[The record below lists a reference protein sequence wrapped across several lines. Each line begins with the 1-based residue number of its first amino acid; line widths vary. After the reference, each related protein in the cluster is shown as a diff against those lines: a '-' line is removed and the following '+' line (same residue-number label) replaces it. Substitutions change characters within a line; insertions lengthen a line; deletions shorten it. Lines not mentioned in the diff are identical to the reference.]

1 MPDVGTPARRAN
13 RSLPRQQRIDLQASR
28 APTNREWCDA
38 VTDIGASGVIGPVE
52 RRLKLQDR
60 TSSRL
65 STKGLLVALSLVAYE
80 TGHRALIVQVVK
92 LLNSFTPKRLNEL
105 AMPHWPNN
113 SSGYDLVQRRVTQL
127 TEALNEGWAEVNTET
142 GEIFDFDIDWY
153 TRSIQRST
161 VPVELVKG
169 AALAVDGT
177 DMESC
182 GQFHSGETE
191 IVHDGEAQYPNDE
204 DETDNPKSKTVK
216 TRRAKVL
223 GIGSD
228 NRKIYTRDTDARA
241 GHRTATNTRPTK
253 LYVGRELHLGVAV
266 SALDHTD
273 RIAYANLGRPVP
285 QVVITSALVPA
296 GAHRAKAVV
305 DGVIE
310 AHQSGLCSEVLV
322 DGGYSLSKPEHFHQ
336 RLHEAGIDQTIRIL
350 THQRGPHGS
359 IGDAVLVDGQPFS
372 GHLPTGEHQ
381 LDMPGRNADDATRRA
396 CVEKFNERAK
406 LRYTVH
412 TKKADGTVRY
422 KCPFCAG
429 RAHSPK
435 FPRTMKSRNKNSR
448 LVQPGKTAKT
458 CCNGVVTADTDVTFL
473 DQKTIFGTTAWWK
486 AWGRR
491 NIVESANAAF
501 HGEYVDIGRNYTRFL
516 KTTKI
521 QMFLAHTIAG
531 YNRRT
536 VKHWR
541 RLRELCDTQAPVK
554 AKRKAR
560 KNRRRRYEDLPSAKT
575 DTNSDP

>member
-1 MPDVGTPARRAN
+1 MAAPVRRAN

-28 APTNREWCDA
+28 APTNREWREA
-38 VTDIGASGVIGPVE
+38 VTDIGASGVVGPVE

-92 LLNSFTPKRLNEL
+92 LLNSFTQKRLDEL

-113 SSGYDLVQRRVTQL
+113 SSGYDLVQRRVAQL
-127 TEALNEGWAEVNTET
+127 TEALDEGWVEVNTET
-142 GEIFDFDIDWY
+142 GEILDFDIDWY

-191 IVHDGEAQYPNDE
+191 IAHDGEAQYPNDE
-204 DETDNPKSKTVK
+204 DETDNPKRKTVK
-216 TRRAKVL
+216 TRSAKVL
-223 GIGSD
+223 GIGPD

-296 GAHRAKAVV
+296 GTHRAKAVV
-305 DGVIE
+305 DGLIE
-310 AHQSGLCSEVLV
+310 AHQSDLCSEVLV

-336 RLHEAGIDQTIRIL
+336 PLRQAGIDQTLRIL
-350 THQRGPHGS
+350 THQRGLHGS
-359 IGDAVLVDGQPFS
+359 IGDAVVIDGQPFS
-372 GHLPTGEHQ
+372 GHLPTGEYR
-381 LDMPGRNADDATRRA
+381 LEMPARNAANNARRA
-396 CVEKFNERAK
+396 CVAKFDERAK

-412 TKKADGTVRY
+412 SRNADGTVRY

-435 FPRTMKSRNKNSR
+435 FAKTMKRRNKSSR
-448 LVQPGKTAKT
+448 LVQTDKKAKT
-458 CCNGVVTADTDVTFL
+458 CCTGLVTADTDTTFF

-501 HGEYVDIGRNYTRFL
+501 HGEFVDIGRNYTRFL
-516 KTTKI
+516 KTAKI
-521 QMFLAHTIAG
+521 KLFLAHTIAG

-536 VKHWR
+536 VYQWL
-541 RLRELCDTQAPVK
+541 RLQKLVVDRGPVK
-554 AKRKAR
+554 TKRKAR
-560 KNRRRRYEDLPSAKT
+560 TGRRRRYEDLATTPA

>member
-1 MPDVGTPARRAN
+1 MGTPARRAN

-223 GIGSD
+223 GIGPDS
-228 NRKIYTRDTDARA
+228 RKIYTRDTDARA

>member
-1 MPDVGTPARRAN
+1 MAAPARRPN
-13 RSLPRQQRIDLQASR
+13 RTLPRQQRIDLEASR
-28 APTNREWCDA
+28 APTDEEWRDA
-38 VTDIGASGVIGPVE
+38 VADIAASGVVGPLE
-52 RRLKLQDR
+52 RRLNLQDR
-60 TSSRL
+60 TSRRL
-65 STKGLLVALSLVAYE
+65 SVFGFLVAMSLVGYG
-80 TGHRALIVQVVK
+80 TNHRALIVQVVR
-92 LLNSFTPKRLNEL
+92 LLNSFNPGRLNDL
-105 AMPHWPNN
+105 AMPDW
-113 SSGYDLVQRRVTQL
+113 SAAAGYDLVQRRITQL
-127 TEALNEGWAEVNTET
+127 ADALEAGWTDIDSET
-142 GEIFDFDIDWY
+142 GEIVDCDIDWY
-153 TRSIQRST
+153 VRSIQRST
-161 VPVELVKG
+161 IPADLIEG

-182 GQFHSGETE
+182 GQFHSGDTE
-191 IVHDGEAQYPNDE
+191 IAYDGEAEYLND
-204 DETDNPKSKTVK
+204 DATETGGSEKAPVK

-223 GIGSD
+223 GIGPD
-228 NRKIYTRDTDARA
+228 GRKIYTRDTDARA

-273 RIAYANLGRPVP
+273 RVSYTSLGRPVP
-285 QVVITSALVPA
+285 QVVVTSSLVPA
-296 GAHRAKAVV
+296 GTHRAKAVV
-305 DGVIE
+305 DGIIE
-310 AHQSGLCSEVLV
+310 AHQSNLCSEVLV
-322 DGGYSLSKPEHFHQ
+322 DGGYSLSKPEYFHQ
-336 RLHEAGIDQTIRIL
+336 RLHQAGIDQTIRIL

-435 FPRTMKSRNKNSR
+435 FPKTMKSRNKNSR

-458 CCNGVVTADTDVTFL
+458 CCNGVVTADTDATFL

-554 AKRKAR
+554 ARRKAR

>member
-1 MPDVGTPARRAN
+1 VGTPARRAN

-223 GIGSD
+223 GIGPDS
-228 NRKIYTRDTDARA
+228 RKIYTRDTDARA

>member
-1 MPDVGTPARRAN
+1 MTPSTSRDLGGTWPRSKRGGSRRF
-13 RSLPRQQRIDLQASR
+13 I
-28 APTNREWCDA
+28 
-38 VTDIGASGVIGPVE
+38 
-52 RRLKLQDR
+52 
-60 TSSRL
+60 
-65 STKGLLVALSLVAYE
+65 
-80 TGHRALIVQVVK
+80 
-92 LLNSFTPKRLNEL
+92 
-105 AMPHWPNN
+105 
-113 SSGYDLVQRRVTQL
+113 
-127 TEALNEGWAEVNTET
+127 
-142 GEIFDFDIDWY
+142 
-153 TRSIQRST
+153 
-161 VPVELVKG
+161 
-169 AALAVDGT
+169 
-177 DMESC
+177 
-182 GQFHSGETE
+182 
-191 IVHDGEAQYPNDE
+191 
-204 DETDNPKSKTVK
+204 
-216 TRRAKVL
+216 
-223 GIGSD
+223 
-228 NRKIYTRDTDARA
+228 
-241 GHRTATNTRPTK
+241 
-253 LYVGRELHLGVAV
+253 
-266 SALDHTD
+266 
-273 RIAYANLGRPVP
+273 
-285 QVVITSALVPA
+285 
-296 GAHRAKAVV
+296 
-305 DGVIE
+305 
-310 AHQSGLCSEVLV
+310 CS
-322 DGGYSLSKPEHFHQ
+322 GYSLSKPEYFHQ

-359 IGDAVLVDGQPFS
+359 IGDAVLIDGQPFS

-381 LDMPGRNADDATRRA
+381 LDMPDRNADDATRRA

-435 FPRTMKSRNKNSR
+435 FPKTMKSRNKNSR

-531 YNRRT
+531 YYRRT
-536 VKHWR
+536 IQQWL

-554 AKRKAR
+554 AKRKVR
-560 KNRRRRYEDLPSAKT
+560 KNRRRRYEDRPSVKT

>member
-1 MPDVGTPARRAN
+1 M
-13 RSLPRQQRIDLQASR
+13 
-28 APTNREWCDA
+28 
-38 VTDIGASGVIGPVE
+38 
-52 RRLKLQDR
+52 
-60 TSSRL
+60 
-65 STKGLLVALSLVAYE
+65 SLVGYG
-80 TGHRALIVQVVK
+80 TNHRALVVQVVR
-92 LLNSFTPKRLNEL
+92 LLNSFTTRRLNDL
-105 AMPHWPNN
+105 AMPDW
-113 SSGYDLVQRRVTQL
+113 SAAAGYDLVQRRNTQL
-127 TEALNEGWAEVNTET
+127 SAALEDGWTDIDPET
-142 GEIFDFDIDWY
+142 GEIVDCDIDWY
-153 TRSIQRST
+153 SRSIQRST
-161 VPVELVKG
+161 IPAGLIEG

-182 GQFHSGETE
+182 GQFHSGDTE
-191 IVHDGEAQYPNDE
+191 IAYDGEAEYPND
-204 DETDNPKSKTVK
+204 DETETGGSEKAPVK

-223 GIGSD
+223 GIGPD
-228 NRKIYTRDTDARA
+228 GRKIYTRDTDARA

-273 RIAYANLGRPVP
+273 RVSYTSLGRPVP
-285 QVVITSALVPA
+285 QVVVTSSLVPA
-296 GAHRAKAVV
+296 GTHRAKAVV
-305 DGVIE
+305 DGIIE
-310 AHQSGLCSEVLV
+310 AHQSNLCSEVLV
-322 DGGYSLSKPEHFHQ
+322 DGGYSLSKPEYFHQ
-336 RLHEAGIDQTIRIL
+336 RLHQAGIDQTIRIL

-435 FPRTMKSRNKNSR
+435 FPKTMKSRNKNSR

-458 CCNGVVTADTDVTFL
+458 CCNGVVTADTDATFL

-536 VKHWR
+536 VKHWL
-541 RLRELCDTQAPVK
+541 RLREHGETQAPVK

-560 KNRRRRYEDLPSAKT
+560 KNRRRRYEDLPGAKT
-575 DTNSDP
+575 ETNSDP

>member
-1 MPDVGTPARRAN
+1 MAAPVRRPN

-28 APTNREWCDA
+28 APTNGEWRDA
-38 VTDIGASGVIGPVE
+38 VADIATSGVVGPLE
-52 RRLKLQDR
+52 RRLNLQHR
-60 TSSRL
+60 TSRRL
-65 STKGLLVALSLVAYE
+65 SVAGLVVAMSLVGYGAN
-80 TGHRALIVQVVK
+80 HRGLVVQVVR
-92 LLNSFTPKRLNEL
+92 LLNSFTTRRLNDL
-105 AMPHWPNN
+105 AMPDW
-113 SSGYDLVQRRVTQL
+113 SDAAGYDLVQRRLTQL
-127 TEALNEGWAEVNTET
+127 HDALEDGWTDIDPET
-142 GEIFDFDIDWY
+142 GEIVDCDVDWY
-153 TRSIQRST
+153 GRSIQRST
-161 VPVELVKG
+161 IPAGLIKG

-182 GQFHSGETE
+182 GQFHSGDTE
-191 IVHDGEAQYPNDE
+191 IAYDGEAEYPND
-204 DETDNPKSKTVK
+204 DATETGGSEKAPVK

-223 GIGSD
+223 GIGPD
-228 NRKIYTRDTDARA
+228 GRKIYTRDTDARA

-273 RIAYANLGRPVP
+273 RVSYTSLGRPVP
-285 QVVITSALVPA
+285 QVVVTSSLVPA
-296 GAHRAKAVV
+296 GTHRAKAVV
-305 DGVIE
+305 DGIIE
-310 AHQSGLCSEVLV
+310 AHQSNLCSEVLV
-322 DGGYSLSKPEHFHQ
+322 DGGYSLSKPEYFHQ
-336 RLHEAGIDQTIRIL
+336 RLHEAGIGQTIRIL

-412 TKKADGTVRY
+412 TRKAGGTVRY

-435 FPRTMKSRNKNSR
+435 FPKTMMSRNKNSR
-448 LVQPGKTAKT
+448 LVQPGNTAKT
-458 CCNGVVTADTDVTFL
+458 CCNGIVTADTDATFL

-536 VKHWR
+536 VKHWL